1 MNSFS
6 KFFVSVLFL
15 FVIVSQSA
23 SQPFYVSG
31 TVRYLDNNEI
41 VTQGVV
47 RAYNSEGI
55 LEATCP
61 IGNQGDYLLCMHRA
75 VHGSD
80 LIGFPNDDWEEEDFL
95 PTGYPDRLNPAEFV
109 HIDVT
114 QNLTGI
120 DIYVHRST
128 GPGNSPSSSNTVKGI
143 VLSDNVPVSHA
154 IVYAKFGNDYI
165 AFGVTNS
172 NGEYSI
178 KNLPTGDYILVAHK
192 IGSISEYKPVT
203 INPETN
209 SIVNFSLSKIKSN
222 ITVTNP
228 YEFSLMQNY
237 PNPFNPS
244 TSISYSVAKE
254 GLVTLKIYNLSGQ
267 LVAELVNNFHQPGI
281 YNVDFDASGLSSGI
295 YFCRMD
301 AASGFSAVNK
311 MILVK

>member
-1 MNSFS
+1 MNSLFKLFAS
-6 KFFVSVLFL
+6 ILFL
-15 FVIVSQSA
+15 FVVIFSVSA
-23 SQPFYVSG
+23 QPFYVSG

-47 RAYNSEGI
+47 AAFNSQGT
-55 LEATCP
+55 LEATCA

-75 VHGSD
+75 VHGAN
-80 LIGFPNDDWEEEDFL
+80 LIGFPNIEPEMEDFL
-95 PTGYPDRLNPAEFV
+95 PTGYPDKLNPAEFV
-109 HIDVT
+109 QIDVT
-114 QNLTGI
+114 QNLSGI
-120 DIYVHRST
+120 DIYVHRNT
-128 GPGNSPSSSNTVKGI
+128 TPGNSPSANNTVKGI

-154 IVYAKFGNDYI
+154 IVYAKFGNDYV

-178 KNLPTGDYILVAHK
+178 KNLLSGDYILVAHK

-209 SIVNFSLSKIKSN
+209 SIVNFSLSKINSN
-222 ITVTNP
+222 LTVTNP

-254 GLVTLKIYNLSGQ
+254 GLVTLKVYNLSGQ